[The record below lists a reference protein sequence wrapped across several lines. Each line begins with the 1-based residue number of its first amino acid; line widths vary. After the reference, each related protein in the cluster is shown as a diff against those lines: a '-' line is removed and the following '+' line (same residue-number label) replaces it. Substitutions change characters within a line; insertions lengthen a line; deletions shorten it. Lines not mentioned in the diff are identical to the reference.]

1 MTSRKPVSKT
11 EPIVIVGAGVFGL
24 STALE
29 LKKRGYKN
37 VTVLDR
43 YLPPVVD
50 GSSVD
55 ISRVIRVEYA
65 DPFYGKMARE
75 AYDGWVRDYSD
86 HYHQSGF
93 VMLASSSGNSYAEK
107 SKGANKSLGDDLEE
121 YENAND
127 IRKKFP
133 EIQAKIDGMKAYYN
147 KNGGWADAASSIRQ
161 LATEC
166 TLAGVSFITGTRG
179 RVVSLRY
186 SGYKVTGVNVAEGDP
201 ISAAQVI
208 LATGAWSNRLLPI
221 SHATSGSGQP
231 VGFVR
236 LTPEEA
242 ARLAKMPVIIN
253 LSTGVFIFPPTPDTH
268 ILKIARHGY
277 GWATE
282 VEVTDPLGQSRTVS
296 TPKRDG
302 NNAAASYLPED
313 AQEALR
319 EGLKQLAPEF
329 GDREWLRSR
338 LCWYSDTPEGDFIV
352 DHHPVREG
360 LFLATG
366 GAGHAF
372 KFLPVLGRY
381 VADCFEDKA
390 PKELRHK
397 WRLRAPASTGQ
408 EMEKYGDGSRGG
420 PPLRKLTR
428 AEQAKL

>member
-1 MTSRKPVSKT
+1 MTSRKPVAKT
-11 EPIVIVGAGVFGL
+11 EPIVIVGAGVFGV

-29 LKKRGYKN
+29 LKKRGYQK

-43 YLPPVVD
+43 FLPPVVD

-65 DPFYGKMARE
+65 DPFYGKMAME
-75 AYDGWVRDYSD
+75 ALDGWTGNYSD
-86 HYHQSGF
+86 HYHESGF
-93 VMLASSSGNSYAEK
+93 VMLTNAEGNSFVEQ
-107 SKGANKSLGDDLEE
+107 SLNSNKSLGGTLKE
-121 YENAND
+121 YENAHD
-127 IRKKFP
+127 IRKEFP
-133 EIQAKIDGMKAYYN
+133 AVQAKLDGMKAYYN
-147 KNGGWADAASSIRQ
+147 KTGGWADAESAIRQ
-161 LATEC
+161 LAMEC
-166 TLAGVSFITGTRG
+166 SLAGVSFVTGSKG
-179 RVVSLRY
+179 RAVSLRY
-186 SGYKVTGVNVAEGDP
+186 SGHKVTGVNVAEGEP

-208 LATGAWSNRLLPI
+208 LSTGAWSNRLLPI
-221 SHATSGSGQP
+221 SHASSGSGQP

-242 ARLAKMPVIIN
+242 EKLADMPVIIN
-253 LSTGVFIFPPTPDTH
+253 LSTGVFIFPPTPKTH

-282 VEVTDPLGQSRTVS
+282 IRVTDPLGQSRAVS
-296 TPKRDG
+296 TPKYE
-302 NNAAASYLPED
+302 NNAAANYLPED

-319 EGLKQLAPEF
+319 EGLQQLVPEI
-329 GDREWLRSR
+329 GDREWLRTR

-352 DHHPVREG
+352 DYHPVREG

-381 VADCFEDKA
+381 VADCFEDTA
-390 PKELRHK
+390 PKEIRHK
-397 WRLRAPASTGQ
+397 WRLRAPTG
-408 EMEKYGDGSRGG
+408 EDMIKKGDGSRGG

-428 AEQAKL
+428 MEQAKL

>member
-1 MTSRKPVSKT
+1 MTSRKPVAKN
-11 EPIVIVGAGVFGL
+11 EPIVIIGAGVFGL

-29 LKKRGYKN
+29 LTKRGYEK

-43 YLPPVVD
+43 FLPPVVD

-55 ISRVIRVEYA
+55 ISRVIRLEYA
-65 DPFYGKMARE
+65 DPFYGKMAQE
-75 AYDGWVRDYSD
+75 ALEGWVGNYSD

-93 VMLASSSGNSYAEK
+93 VMLTKASGNSYIEQ
-107 SKGANKSLGDDLEE
+107 SLESNRSLGVTMED
-121 YENAND
+121 YANAND
-127 IRKKFP
+127 LRKRFP
-133 EIQAKIDGMKAYYN
+133 AVQAKLDGMKAYYN
-147 KNGGWADAASSIRQ
+147 KTGGWADAESAIRQ
-161 LATEC
+161 LAMEC
-166 TLAGVSFITGTRG
+166 SLAGVSFITGARG
-179 RVVSLRY
+179 RALSLRY
-186 SGYKVTGVNVAEGDP
+186 SGNKVTGVNVAEGEP

-208 LATGAWSNRLLPI
+208 LSTGAWSNRLLPL
-221 SHATSGSGQP
+221 SHASSGSGQP
-231 VGFVR
+231 VGFIR

-242 ARLAKMPVIIN
+242 EKLAEMPVMIN
-253 LSTGVFIFPPTPDTH
+253 LSTGIFIFPPTPKTH

-282 VEVTDPLGQSRTVS
+282 IDVTDPLGQARTVS
-296 TPKRDG
+296 TPKYE
-302 NNAAASYLPED
+302 NNASANYLPED
-313 AQEALR
+313 ALEALR
-319 EGLKQLAPEF
+319 EGLQQLVPEI
-329 GDREWLRSR
+329 GNREWLRTR

-352 DHHPVREG
+352 DHHPIREG

-397 WRLRAPASTGQ
+397 WRLRAPTGQ
-408 EMEKYGDGSRGG
+408 DMVKQGDGSRGG

-428 AEQAKL
+428 TEQAKL

>member
-1 MTSRKPVSKT
+1 MTSRTPASKN

-29 LKKRGYKN
+29 LKKRGYQH
-37 VTVLDR
+37 VAVLDR
-43 YLPPVVD
+43 YLPPVID

-65 DPFYGKMARE
+65 DPFYGKMATE
-75 AYDGWVRDYSD
+75 ALDGWTGQYSQ

-93 VMLASSSGNSYAEK
+93 VMLTDASGNSFVEQ
-107 SKGANKSLGDDLEE
+107 SKESNKTLGGTLEE
-121 YENAND
+121 YENAHD
-127 IRKKFP
+127 IRKQFP
-133 EIQAKIDGMKAYYN
+133 AVQSRLDGKKAYFN
-147 KNGGWADAASSIRQ
+147 KTGGWADAESS
-161 LATEC
+161 A
-166 TLAGVSFITGTRG
+166 RG
-179 RVVSLRY
+179 RALSLRY
-186 SGYKVTGVNVAEGDP
+186 NDKKVTGVNVAEGDTIP
-201 ISAAQVI
+201 AAQVI
-208 LATGAWSNRLLPI
+208 IATGACQSASSPHPDEAERL
-221 SHATSGSGQP
+221 
-231 VGFVR
+231 
-236 LTPEEA
+236 
-242 ARLAKMPVIIN
+242 KDMPVIIN
-253 LSTGVFIFPPTPDTH
+253 LSTGVFVFPPTPKTH

-282 VEVTDPLGQSRTVS
+282 VEVKDPLGQTRMVS
-296 TPKRDG
+296 SPKRDG
-302 NNAAASYLPED
+302 NNATTNYLPAD
-313 AQEALR
+313 ALQALR
-319 EGLKQLAPEF
+319 EGLQDLVPEVA
-329 GDREWLRSR
+329 DREWLRTR

-381 VADCFEDKA
+381 VVDCFENKA

-397 WRLRAPASTGQ
+397 WRLRAPTGQ
-408 EMEKYGDGSRGG
+408 DMVKQGDGSRGG

>member
-1 MTSRKPVSKT
+1 MTSRTPASKN

-29 LKKRGYKN
+29 LKKRGYQH

-43 YLPPVVD
+43 YLPPVID

-65 DPFYGKMARE
+65 DPFYGKMATE
-75 AYDGWVRDYSD
+75 ALDGWTGQYSQ

-93 VMLASSSGNSYAEK
+93 VMLTDASGNSFVEQ
-107 SKGANKSLGDDLEE
+107 SKESNKTLGGTLEE
-121 YENAND
+121 YENAHD
-127 IRKKFP
+127 IRKQFP
-133 EIQAKIDGMKAYYN
+133 AVQSRLDGKKAYFN
-147 KNGGWADAASSIRQ
+147 KTGGWADAESSIRQ

-166 TLAGVSFITGTRG
+166 SLAGVSFITGARG
-179 RVVSLRY
+179 RALSLRY
-186 SGYKVTGVNVAEGDP
+186 NDKKVTGVNVAEGDTIP
-201 ISAAQVI
+201 AAQVI
-208 LATGAWSNRLLPI
+208 IATGAWSNRLLPI
-221 SHATSGSGQP
+221 SHASSGSGQP
-231 VGFVR
+231 VGFIR
-236 LTPEEA
+236 LTPDEA
-242 ARLAKMPVIIN
+242 ERLKDMPVIIN
-253 LSTGVFIFPPTPDTH
+253 LSTGVFVFPPTPKTH

-282 VEVTDPLGQSRTVS
+282 VEVKDPLGQTRMVS
-296 TPKRDG
+296 SPKRDG
-302 NNAAASYLPED
+302 NNATTNYLPAD
-313 AQEALR
+313 ALQALR
-319 EGLKQLAPEF
+319 EGLQDLVPEVA
-329 GDREWLRSR
+329 DREWLRTR

-381 VADCFEDKA
+381 VVDCFENKA

-397 WRLRAPASTGQ
+397 WRLRAPTGQ
-408 EMEKYGDGSRGG
+408 DMVKQGDGSRGG